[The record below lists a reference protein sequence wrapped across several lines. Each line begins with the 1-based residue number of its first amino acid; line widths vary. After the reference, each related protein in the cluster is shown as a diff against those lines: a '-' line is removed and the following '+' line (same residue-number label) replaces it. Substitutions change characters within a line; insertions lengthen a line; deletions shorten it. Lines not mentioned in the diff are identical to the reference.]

1 MTWQI
6 KLMDSGDTA
15 ALTVDLTNKNVD
27 ITRDGT
33 NPLIIIPLPADSS
46 STSTAGGA
54 EAFDLKMMSDTINVS
69 FDLKD
74 GIGVHYN
81 TAATVVTDYEKIYY
95 LFKYNLE
102 KKHFYWGDSAA
113 PTTKF
118 HVMITRVSITYS
130 AGKKDF
136 MPRCQMSLTV
146 VNED

>member
-6 KLMDSGDTA
+6 KLMNSAETA

-33 NPLIIIPLPADSS
+33 NPLILIPLPADSS
-46 STSTAGGA
+46 SSSTAGGA
-54 EAFDLKMMSDTINVS
+54 EAFDLKMMSDTINIA

-74 GIGVHYN
+74 GLGYHRN
-81 TAATVVTDYEKIYY
+81 TAGTVVTDYEKIYY
-95 LFKYNLE
+95 LFKYDLE
-102 KKHFYWGDSAA
+102 KKHFYWGESTQA
-113 PTTKF
+113 TTKF
-118 HVMITRVSITYS
+118 HVVITRVSITYQ